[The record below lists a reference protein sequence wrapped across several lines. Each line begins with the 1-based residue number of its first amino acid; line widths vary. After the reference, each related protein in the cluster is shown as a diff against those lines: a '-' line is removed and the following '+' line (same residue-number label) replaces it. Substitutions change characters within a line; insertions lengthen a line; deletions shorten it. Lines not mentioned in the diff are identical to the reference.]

1 MTTERRMTSRQAQA
15 IRTRNKILKTAIDMM
30 SKKGF
35 DNITVQGISKSA
47 GVSVG
52 SFYYYFNSKED
63 ILTDIFH
70 RADDYFHKNVEKFQL
85 ETAADSI
92 IEFFS
97 HYAKYINSNGIDFA
111 KKLYN
116 TENKTFIN
124 HDRAMYQIFF
134 TIIKNGQENGE
145 ITRAMTTEEICNYLF
160 IAARGVVFEWCLHD
174 GKYSLESAMVDY
186 LRRLIPIFKQ

>member
-1 MTTERRMTSRQAQA
+1 MTAKSRMTSRQAQA

-70 RADDYFHKNVEKFQL
+70 RADDYFSKNVEKFQL

-92 IEFFS
+92 IEFFF

-116 TENKTFIN
+116 TDNKTFIN
-124 HDRAMYQIFF
+124 HDRSMYQIFYM
-134 TIIKNGQENGE
+134 IIQNGQENGE
-145 ITRAMTTEEICNYLF
+145 ITRTMTTEEICNYIF

-186 LRRLIPIFKQ
+186 LRPLITIFKQ

>member
-1 MTTERRMTSRQAQA
+1 
-15 IRTRNKILKTAIDMM
+15 MM

-35 DNITVQGISKSA
+35 DNISIKGISKSA

-63 ILTDIFH
+63 ILLYIFH
-70 RADDYFHKNVEKFQL
+70 KADDYFNKNIDKFKL
-85 ETAADSI
+85 DAAADSV
-92 IEFFS
+92 IEFFL
-97 HYAKYINSNGIDFA
+97 HYAKYINFSGIDFA

-116 TENKTFIN
+116 TDNKSFIN
-124 HDRAMYQIFF
+124 HDRAMFQIFF

-145 ITRAMTTEEICNYLF
+145 IIQTMTAEEICNYLF

-174 GKYSLESAMVDY
+174 GKYDLESAMVDY
-186 LRRLIPIFKQ
+186 INRLIPIFKQ